1 MNSRTCSTSPRA
13 PQSRNFLACSE
24 VIVAASRRCH
34 HGSSRVHSPIPAG
47 FMAKTCLCRSF
58 TKRCHHCFLSP
69 GTKQT
74 YQAAASSVTGDPFS
88 SSSSSM
94 VSIGRFLHCD
104 ALAGRTNLSILGC
117 SAAQV
122 SENHLEIPNDQRQV
136 ALGWEI
142 VTLAVR
148 QRRGQVMRHCHRHG
162 LVGKPLPDADRDVY
176 LSQVKIPWLC

>member
-1 MNSRTCSTSPRA
+1 
-13 PQSRNFLACSE
+13 
-24 VIVAASRRCH
+24 
-34 HGSSRVHSPIPAG
+34 
-47 FMAKTCLCRSF
+47 
-58 TKRCHHCFLSP
+58 
-69 GTKQT
+69 
-74 YQAAASSVTGDPFS
+74 
-88 SSSSSM
+88 M
-94 VSIGRFLHCD
+94 VSIGRFLHCG